1 MLTEQ
6 NKEDILAMY
15 RDGDSIEEI
24 IEEYE
29 GLNSEDI
36 RKLCN
41 EEDHSW
47 DAE

>member
-24 IEEYE
+24 IEEYA
-29 GLNSEDI
+29 GLNPDDI
-36 RKLCN
+36 RTVCN
-41 EEDHSW
+41 EEYHSW

>member
-29 GLNSEDI
+29 GLDPEDI
-36 RKLCN
+36 RQVCN

-47 DAE
+47 DAK

>member
-15 RDGDSIEEI
+15 CDGDSIEEI
-24 IEEYE
+24 IEEYA
-29 GLNSEDI
+29 GLNPDDI
-36 RKLCN
+36 RAVCN

-47 DAE
+47 DTK